1 MKCVVIHNDTQEE
14 GTEPLY
20 SRSLRKKGPA
30 EISAGPFWV
39 TEPVEVTSLYTE
51 LWTLLCLLSN
61 DQLSVFGGFTLRLM
75 CYLLD

>member
-39 TEPVEVTSLYTE
+39 TEPVYRIV
-51 LWTLLCLLSN
+51 
-61 DQLSVFGGFTLRLM
+61 DFIMFIIK
-75 CYLLD
+75 